1 MEDELGKTRSH
12 VCSKCQHSFTYT
24 PEKDTWWDEKGYG
37 YSTQLCKCS
46 VCGSI
51 NVLKHVEDY
60 GFSKM
65 NTDRRL
71 YYSNK

>member
-24 PEKDTWWDEKGYG
+24 PDDTWWDEKGMG

-51 NVLKHVEDY
+51 NVLKYVEDY
-60 GFSKM
+60 GFKKM
-65 NTDRRL
+65 NSDRRL
-71 YYSNK
+71 YFK